1 VKLADALRSQG
12 LACGRL
18 GSPMYADLL
27 ARAAVDVEAGGPVA
41 AVLAGHEDDPGPSAL
56 ALRLLGSVHRLVL
69 ERRAGA
75 LAASYP
81 SVGGTWDLRTGW
93 VAFRDLLADR
103 PEEVR
108 AWLDRPPQ
116 TNEVGRAT
124 ALYGGL
130 LHLPRDL
137 PVRVAEI
144 GSSAG
149 LNLRADRFAH
159 VDDTGRRF
167 GPDDAEVVLEPA
179 WRGRALD
186 PWPGLEVVE
195 RLGSDLHPVDPTTT
209 EGRLVL
215 TAYVW
220 PDQVAR
226 LERLRAAFRTA
237 ARFPV
242 EVRRQDARSFVE
254 ALDLVDGT
262 TTVLWHSVM
271 WQYLPAADQDAI
283 LSRLDDLGAQA
294 TDRRRL
300 AHLRAEPARRTPG
313 TEHEFL
319 VRLRVWPG
327 GRERLLGVTEPHGLP
342 TTWE

>member
-1 VKLADALRSQG
+1 MS
-12 LACGRL
+12 
-18 GSPMYADLL
+18 ADLL
-27 ARAAVDVEAGGPVA
+27 ARAAADVEAGGPVA

-81 SVGGTWDLRTGW
+81 SVGGTWEPEAGW
-93 VAFRDLLADR
+93 SAFRALL
-103 PEEVR
+103 EEQPDDVR
-108 AWLDRPPQ
+108 AWLDRAPQ

-137 PVRVAEI
+137 PARLVEI

-159 VDDTGRRF
+159 VDAAGRRF
-167 GPDDAEVVLEPA
+167 GPTDAEVVLDPA
-179 WRGRALD
+179 WRGRALE
-186 PWPGLEVVE
+186 PWPDLRVVE
-195 RLGSDLHPVDPTTT
+195 RLGSDLHPVDPATT
-209 EGRLVL
+209 EGRLSL

-220 PDQVAR
+220 PDQRAR

-237 ARFPV
+237 ERHPV
-242 EVRRQDARSFVE
+242 DVARQDARSFVE

-271 WQYLPAADQDAI
+271 WQYLPAADQRAI
-283 LSRLDDLGAQA
+283 LSRLDLLGASA

-300 AHLRAEPARRTPG
+300 AHLRAEPARRAEG
-313 TEHEFL
+313 AEHEFL
-319 VRLRVWPG
+319 VRLRLWPDG
-327 GRERLLGVTEPHGLP
+327 EDRVLGVTAPHGLP